1 MFSINNHN
9 NENNFLVK
17 DQFNRRFY
25 YNDLYVLI
33 PDLIDI
39 QRNSF
44 QNFLQCGLFRSLK
57 KKKSFIFR
65 KSIHKLE
72 IVLFPEWIQ
81 FKKPE
86 LDSKK
91 SSTFWKNLWFLYLYS
106 CSSEI
111 FRLEKNKLEWILLGF
126 LPLLTKQGHFII
138 NGIPRVVLHQ
148 MIRNPGIYI
157 LSKDSKTR
165 VATIRIVP
173 EQGSWINITI
183 DKKYR
188 IWITTRFLRKKIS
201 VLIFL
206 QALGFSLSEIYKNL
220 GYSELLQVS
229 FVKELQPDEKTRN
242 DRILIRANLWRHPV
256 TQKQAQ
262 RYLYA
267 HYLEYSS
274 QTREQVVTDQTA
286 QEFFLK
292 NVWNYKNRNIG
303 YLGRKQFREKLGST
317 LSITETWLTADDIS
331 LATKASLKLLCNE
344 QVADDIDNLD
354 NKRVR
359 GCGEFL
365 YDELNSGLQEF
376 EHVLN

>member
-1 MFSINNHN
+1 M
-9 NENNFLVK
+9 
-17 DQFNRRFY
+17 
-25 YNDLYVLI
+25 
-33 PDLIDI
+33 
-39 QRNSF
+39 
-44 QNFLQCGLFRSLK
+44 
-57 KKKSFIFR
+57 
-65 KSIHKLE
+65 E

-91 SSTFWKNLWFLYLYS
+91 ALHFGKTYGSYIYIPVLVKFSGWK
-106 CSSEI
+106 
-111 FRLEKNKLEWILLGF
+111 KNKLEWILLGF

-148 MIRNPGIYI
+148 MIRNPGVYI

-220 GYSELLQVS
+220 GYSELLQAS
-229 FVKELQPDEKTRN
+229 FIKELQPDEKTRN

-286 QEFFLK
+286 QEFFFR
-292 NVWNYKNRNIG
+292 NVWNYKNRNIS

-376 EHVLN
+376 ELVLNRKFSNISISSKNSIFGNECATFWRFNRSLLSKYISKSWKNSFTIYG

>member
-1 MFSINNHN
+1 VDSSRFFTITYKARS
-9 NENNFLVK
+9 
-17 DQFNRRFY
+17 FY
-25 YNDLYVLI
+25 YKWYSKSCFTSND
-33 PDLIDI
+33 
-39 QRNSF
+39 SKS
-44 QNFLQCGLFRSLK
+44 RSLYTIK
-57 KKKSFIFR
+57 RF
-65 KSIHKLE
+65 
-72 IVLFPEWIQ
+72 
-81 FKKPE
+81 
-86 LDSKK
+86 
-91 SSTFWKNLWFLYLYS
+91 
-106 CSSEI
+106 
-111 FRLEKNKLEWILLGF
+111 
-126 LPLLTKQGHFII
+126 
-138 NGIPRVVLHQ
+138 
-148 MIRNPGIYI
+148 
-157 LSKDSKTR
+157 KTR

-220 GYSELLQVS
+220 GYSELLQAS

-242 DRILIRANLWRHPV
+242 DRILIRANLWKHPV

-286 QEFFLK
+286 QEFFFR
-292 NVWNYKNRNIG
+292 NVWNYKNRNIS

-376 EHVLN
+376 ELVLNRKFSNISTSSKNFIFGNECATFWRFNRSLLSKYISKSWKNFFTGGTLSQFMDETNPLAETTHKRRLTVLGPGGVSGKQTTIQIRGIHPTYYGRLCL